1 MKGKWNLI
9 LGALLLSG
17 RLLAGSGDPNRTIP
31 AGEEHLA
38 KMVRHEILMLPYYG
52 VFDAIQFEIH
62 GDVVK
67 LTGAVTRPT
76 LKSDIGR
83 IVARLEGVGFVE
95 NRIEILPL
103 SRFDDQ
109 IRLAVARAIYGYP
122 ALQRYG
128 MPVQAPIRII
138 VENGRVELRGV
149 VDNEMDKNLAF
160 LRANGV
166 SGVFAVE
173 NSLEVANRKG

>member
-1 MKGKWNLI
+1 MKLFAA
-9 LGALLLSG
+9 ALLS
-17 RLLAGSGDPNRTIP
+17 AGLMAASSDPNRSTQ
-31 AGEEHLA
+31 AGDERLA
-38 KMVRHEILMLPYYG
+38 GKVRHEILMLPYYG
-52 VFDAIQFEIH
+52 VFDAINFEVN

-83 IVARLEGVGFVE
+83 IVARLEGVRLVE
-95 NRIEILPL
+95 NRIEVLPL

-128 MPVQAPIRII
+128 MPVNAPIRII
-138 VENGRVELRGV
+138 VENGRVDLRGV
-149 VDNEMDKNLAF
+149 VDNETDSNIAF
-160 LRANGV
+160 IRANGV

-173 NSLEVANRKG
+173 NHLQVASRKG